1 MNNYRCYLMTR
12 VQIFKSFRQDSAGEE
27 SFTFWVHHPG
37 SAMETQMAAYLVTV
51 SLMMM
56 LPSFVK
62 PVLVLSF
69 DFWLSR
75 FRTFTCRNWGIN
87 DPPTLCLKCV
97 LLIQTRQRSSAW
109 ALLVGKHQQN
119 QNFIYSSL
127 ALGTLN
133 KMKLMLCALFNYNM
147 GDKIR
152 RLSMHVA
159 FKFIWPKGLS
169 CLTHGSIVYLY
180 IMYQTLHDYDYH
192 LPEIRCA
199 TFQLIWLR
207 PRSRKWCQEQA

>member
-1 MNNYRCYLMTR
+1 MDNNRCFLTIR
-12 VQIFKSFRQDSAGEE
+12 VQIFKSSKQDSTREE
-27 SFTFWVHHPG
+27 SFTFRVHHPI
-37 SAMETQMAAYLVTV
+37 SAMETQMAAYLVLV

-56 LPSFVK
+56 LPSSVK

-87 DPPTLCLKCV
+87 NSPTLCLKCV

-119 QNFIYSSL
+119 QNFTYSSL
-127 ALGTLN
+127 SLGTLN
-133 KMKLMLCALFNYNM
+133 KMKLMLCALFIYIM

-152 RLSMHVA
+152 RLSMNVA
-159 FKFIWPKGLS
+159 FKYIWQKRLS
-169 CLTHGSIVYLY
+169 CLTYRRIVYLF
-180 IMYQTLHDYDYH
+180 IMYRTLHDYDYQ
-192 LPEIRCA
+192 LPEIGCV
-199 TFQLIWLR
+199 FF
-207 PRSRKWCQEQA
+207 SSFG

>member
-12 VQIFKSFRQDSAGEE
+12 VWIFKSSGQDSAGEE
-27 SFTFWVHHPG
+27 SFTFRVHHPV
-37 SAMETQMAAYLVTV
+37 SVMETQMAAYLVMV

-56 LPSFVK
+56 LPSVK
-62 PVLVLSF
+62 LVLVLSF
-69 DFWLSR
+69 KFWLSR

-87 DPPTLCLKCV
+87 NSPTLCLKCV

-109 ALLVGKHQQN
+109 ALLVGKHQHN

-127 ALGTLN
+127 TLGSLN
-133 KMKLMLCALFNYNM
+133 EMKLMLCASFIYKL

-159 FKFIWPKGLS
+159 FKYIWPKGLS
-169 CLTHGSIVYLY
+169 FLTYGRIV
-180 IMYQTLHDYDYH
+180 HKV
-192 LPEIRCA
+192 
-199 TFQLIWLR
+199 LIFTRL
-207 PRSRKWCQEQA
+207 